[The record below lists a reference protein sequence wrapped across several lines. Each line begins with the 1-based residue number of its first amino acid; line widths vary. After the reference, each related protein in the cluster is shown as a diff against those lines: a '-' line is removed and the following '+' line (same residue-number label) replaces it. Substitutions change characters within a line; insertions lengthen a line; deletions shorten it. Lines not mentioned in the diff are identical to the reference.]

1 MSKEADIHILGG
13 GPAGMASAYYAKKNN
28 VTFKI
33 FESTGSIGVNCRT
46 LELNSFKFDT
56 GAHRFHDKIPSVT
69 LEIKKILGDEL
80 RKVVAPSKIYFNN
93 SYINFPIQISEVL
106 NVLDIKTILKI
117 IKEVACNQIYSTKTS
132 INFKDYSYRRYGKTL
147 SELFLMNYSE
157 KLWGLPPKM
166 LQTEI
171 SGGRLKGLN
180 ITNII
185 KEMIF
190 KNRKSDHLDGSFY
203 YPRNGY
209 GSIFENIRN
218 IIGDKHIEYHAP
230 ITKLIHKNSKIE
242 KIIYNNSK
250 IVPVEK
256 VISTLPITSLIKIL
270 DPSPPEAIM
279 KNILKFRYR
288 SLKLCVILINKERIS
303 NNASIYFPEKNIPY
317 TRMYEP
323 KNRSEYL
330 APENQTAIV
339 VEVPYEIDIVDKSDF
354 HEVLLDLVQ
363 TDLINKNFFSKDDII
378 LSKIINIPNAYP
390 VLKIGFDE
398 EMGIVKEYLMN
409 FKNLYMVG
417 RNAEFKYLHTHDLF
431 YKSQNLINQIFI

>member
-1 MSKEADIHILGG
+1 M
-13 GPAGMASAYYAKKNN
+13 
-28 VTFKI
+28 
-33 FESTGSIGVNCRT
+33 
-46 LELNSFKFDT
+46 
-56 GAHRFHDKIPSVT
+56 
-69 LEIKKILGDEL
+69 
-80 RKVVAPSKIYFNN
+80 
-93 SYINFPIQISEVL
+93 
-106 NVLDIKTILKI
+106 
-117 IKEVACNQIYSTKTS
+117 
-132 INFKDYSYRRYGKTL
+132 
-147 SELFLMNYSE
+147 
-157 KLWGLPPKM
+157 
-166 LQTEI
+166 
-171 SGGRLKGLN
+171 
-180 ITNII
+180 
-185 KEMIF
+185 
-190 KNRKSDHLDGSFY
+190 
-203 YPRNGY
+203 
-209 GSIFENIRN
+209 
-218 IIGDKHIEYHAP
+218 
-230 ITKLIHKNSKIE
+230 
-242 KIIYNNSK
+242 
-250 IVPVEK
+250 
-256 VISTLPITSLIKIL
+256 
-270 DPSPPEAIM
+270 
-279 KNILKFRYR
+279 
-288 SLKLCVILINKERIS
+288 INKERIS